1 MSASPAASSAAV
13 VDAIMGVMDHAFD
26 PDFGEAWNRNQ
37 VQDALLLPNTH
48 AFLVDQNGQCPQQS
62 GAICAGFVLS
72 RHAADEEELLLIAVR
87 PDAQGSGL
95 GKVLIEQLFQT
106 AAKRGVTQIFL
117 EMRRGNPAI
126 HLYEKVGFK
135 PIGERSNY
143 YKKKD
148 GTRIDAITF
157 ARAL

>member
-1 MSASPAASSAAV
+1 MSASPAASPTDI

-37 VQDALLLPNTH
+37 IQDALLLPNTH
-48 AFLVDQNGQCPQQS
+48 ALIVNANGQC
-62 GAICAGFVLS
+62 AHETRETCVGFVLS

-117 EMRRGNPAI
+117 EMRQENQILFGLKESNI
-126 HLYEKVGFK
+126 VGEQK
-135 PIGERSNY
+135 HS
-143 YKKKD
+143 
-148 GTRIDAITF
+148 
-157 ARAL
+157 L